1 MEQLLSMPICG
12 ILITIACFS
21 IGIAVRK
28 LIATPLTNPM
38 VIANVLI
45 ILIIMYTPL
54 TLEQYLAGGSMITMF
69 IGPVTVILALR
80 IYRQRAQLKANIIP
94 ILGGCIAGSA
104 ASLFS
109 VWGLCRLFKLDQV
122 ITMSIIPKS
131 VTTAI
136 AIELAGKNG
145 GLTGLAISA
154 VIVTGV
160 ISAAFAPFFIKVFRL
175 KDPLAAGI
183 AIGSSGHA
191 IGTAAAIE
199 LGETEGAMSGL
210 AMSIMGIITSV
221 IFVFLF

>member
-1 MEQLLSMPICG
+1 VEQLLSLPICG
-12 ILITIACFS
+12 ILITIACYL
-21 IGIAVRK
+21 IGLLARK
-28 LIATPLTNPM
+28 LIASPLTNPM
-38 VIANVLI
+38 VIANILI

-54 TLEQYLAGGSMITMF
+54 TLEQYLAGGNMITMF

-94 ILGGCIAGSA
+94 ILGGCIVGSA

-109 VWGLCRLFKLDQV
+109 VWGLCKLFKLDRA
-122 ITMSIIPKS
+122 ITMSMLPKS

-145 GLTGLAISA
+145 GLAGLAISA

-160 ISAAFAPFFIKVFRL
+160 VCAAFAPFFIRIFKL

-199 LGETEGAMSGL
+199 LGETQGAMSGL
-210 AMSIMGIITSV
+210 AMSIMGIITSL
-221 IFVFLF
+221 LFIVLF